1 MFWYL
6 SYKNGQKT
14 VMRSFTNKDEAIK
27 QASYLL
33 RRTGSK
39 HLRVGP
45 MLGQVAGEVHD
56 ETEIRR
62 ISEML
67 IRTDRSKGC

>member
-14 VMRSFTNKDEAIK
+14 IMRSFTNRDGAIK

-33 RRTGSK
+33 DRTDSRD
-39 HLRVGP
+39 LRVGP
-45 MLGQVAGEVHD
+45 MLGQVAGEVLD

-62 ISEML
+62 VSEML
-67 IRTDRSKGC
+67 TPG

>member
-14 VMRSFTNKDEAIK
+14 VMRIFRNRDEAIK

-33 RRTGSK
+33 PRTGSK
-39 HLRVGP
+39 DLRVGP
-45 MLGQVAGEVHD
+45 MLGQVAGEVLD

-62 ISEML
+62 ISENAH
-67 IRTDRSKGC
+67 TA